1 MPSKL
6 KPPQESGE
14 MGRIVQKIYDDLN
27 SVIDNINTDLKGNS
41 EPEEKSKEGSVAVV
55 KEGGTYSLRGK
66 TEDGWAR
73 VNMKLLGSNPES
85 KIKPEELF
93 STSDNISK
101 LTDSTTG
108 TISNTLDD
116 TAANQKDDIASLNA
130 KLSTVINIVNTH
142 NEKFNKVIEK
152 VNDIIRRINE

>member
-55 KEGGTYSLRGK
+55 K
-66 TEDGWAR
+66 DC
-73 VNMKLLGSNPES
+73 LLY
-85 KIKPEELF
+85 
-93 STSDNISK
+93 TSPSPRD
-101 LTDSTTG
+101 
-108 TISNTLDD
+108 
-116 TAANQKDDIASLNA
+116 
-130 KLSTVINIVNTH
+130 
-142 NEKFNKVIEK
+142 
-152 VNDIIRRINE
+152 